1 MTKVLKFGGA
11 SIQDV
16 DSIKN
21 VVSIIQSFKNQ
32 KIVVV
37 FSAIANVTNL
47 LEKVVDEFVEQ
58 DSNPL
63 VTLNHIKEFH
73 NNILIDLFE
82 KEHIIFD
89 TVNNLFLEIE
99 WVLEEEYNNE
109 YSYNYDQIVSVGELL
124 STNILSAYLK
134 LNDFSNNLLDA
145 RDIFK
150 TDNQYQSANIDWEL
164 TDKCVREK
172 LEDFPII
179 TQGFIGCTSENF
191 TTTLGREGSD
201 FTAAVLANVLN
212 AEQVIIWK
220 DVEGVLNADPR
231 FFSETKL
238 IKQLS
243 FTDAIELAYYGAKV
257 IHPKTIQPLKEKKI
271 PLYVRSFKNVNKPG
285 TIINGESCHN
295 KNPSY
300 IVKEN
305 QVLISISDLDLS
317 FIIEEHLS
325 YIFMLLSKFNITI
338 NLMQNSAVSF
348 SICVDNNNYKIPL
361 LIEEISKKF
370 SVYYNTDLN
379 LYTIRYYDDESI
391 SKVINNKK
399 IFLEQKSRNTV
410 QFITS

>member
-11 SIQDV
+11 SIQNV

-32 KIVVV
+32 KLVVV
-37 FSAIANVTNL
+37 FSAIANVTNM
-47 LEKVVDEFVEQ
+47 LEKVVDEFVKQ
-58 DSNPL
+58 NSNPL
-63 VTLNHIKEFH
+63 FTLNKIKEFH
-73 NNILIDLFE
+73 HNILIDLFE
-82 KEHIIFD
+82 KEHTIFD

-99 WVLEEEYNNE
+99 WVLEEENNNE

-124 STNILSAYLK
+124 STNILSAYLN

-150 TDNQYQSANIDWEL
+150 TDNQYQSANINWIL
-164 TDKCVREK
+164 TKKCAREK
-172 LEDFPII
+172 ITDFPVV

-212 AEQVIIWK
+212 AEKVIIWK
-220 DVEGVLNADPR
+220 DVDGVLNADPR
-231 FFSETKL
+231 YFSDTKL
-238 IKQLS
+238 IRQLS

-271 PLYVRSFKNVNKPG
+271 PLHVRSFKDINKPG
-285 TIINGESCHN
+285 TIINSEINNN
-295 KNPSY
+295 KNTSY

-305 QVLISISDLDLS
+305 QVLISISDLELS

-348 SICVDNNNYKIPL
+348 SICVDNHNYKIPL

-370 SVYYNTDLN
+370 SVYYNMDLN

-391 SKVINNKK
+391 SKVISDKK

-410 QFITS
+410 QFITF

>member
-58 DSNPL
+58 DSNSL

-73 NNILIDLFE
+73 NKILIDLFE

-164 TDKCVREK
+164 TDKCIREK

-231 FFSETKL
+231 FFSDTKL

-243 FTDAIELAYYGAKV
+243 FTDAIELAYYGAKI

-271 PLYVRSFKNVNKPG
+271 PLYVRSFKNVNKTG
-285 TIINGESCHN
+285 TIINGESFNN

-391 SKVINNKK
+391 SKVINDKK

>member
-47 LEKVVDEFVEQ
+47 LEKVVDEFVEK

-63 VTLNHIKEFH
+63 VTLNQIKEFH
-73 NNILIDLFE
+73 DNILIDLFE

-164 TDKCVREK
+164 TDKCIREK

-231 FFSETKL
+231 FFSDTKL

-370 SVYYNTDLN
+370 SVYYNKDLN
-379 LYTIRYYDDESI
+379 LYTIRYYNNESI
-391 SKVINNKK
+391 SKVINDKK

>member
-32 KIVVV
+32 KLVVV
-37 FSAIANVTNL
+37 FSAVANVTNM
-47 LEKVVDEFVEQ
+47 LEKVVDEFVKQ

-63 VTLNHIKEFH
+63 VTLNQIKEFH

-124 STNILSAYLK
+124 STNILSAYLN
-134 LNDFSNNLLDA
+134 LNDFRNNLLDA

-150 TDNQYQSANIDWEL
+150 TDNQYQSANINWEL
-164 TDKCVREK
+164 TKKCIREK
-172 LEDFPII
+172 IECFPVV

-271 PLYVRSFKNVNKPG
+271 PLHVRSFKDVNKSG
-285 TIINGESCHN
+285 TIINSEINN
-295 KNPSY
+295 KKKPSY

-348 SICVDNNNYKIPL
+348 SICVDNHSYKIPL
-361 LIEEISKKF
+361 LIEEISKNF
-370 SVYYNTDLN
+370 SVYYNMDLN

-391 SKVINNKK
+391 SKAISDKK

>member
-47 LEKVVDEFVEQ
+47 LEKVVDEFVEK

-63 VTLNHIKEFH
+63 VTLNQIKEFH

-164 TDKCVREK
+164 TEKCMREK

-231 FFSETKL
+231 FFSDTKL

-391 SKVINNKK
+391 SKVINDKK

>member
-1 MTKVLKFGGA
+1 MVKVLKFGGA
-11 SIQDV
+11 SIKDV

-32 KIVVV
+32 KLVIV
-37 FSAIANVTNL
+37 FSAIANVTNM
-47 LEKVVDEFVEQ
+47 LEKVVDEYVKK
-58 DSNPL
+58 DSDPFF
-63 VTLNHIKEFH
+63 TLNKIKEFH
-73 NNILIDLFE
+73 HNILINLFE

-89 TVNNLFLEIE
+89 TINNLFLEVE

-109 YSYNYDQIVSVGELL
+109 YSYNYDQIVSIGELL
-124 STNILSAYLK
+124 STNILSAYLN
-134 LNDFSNNLLDA
+134 LNNFSNNLIDA
-145 RDIFK
+145 RDFIK
-150 TDNQYQSANIDWEL
+150 TNNQYQSAKINWLL
-164 TDKCVREK
+164 TEKYVREK
-172 LEDFPII
+172 VIDFPVI

-201 FTAAVLANVLN
+201 FTAAVLANILD
-212 AEQVIIWK
+212 AENVIIWK
-220 DVEGVLNADPR
+220 DVDGVLNADPR
-231 FFSETKL
+231 YFSDTKL

-271 PLYVRSFKNVNKPG
+271 PLYVKSFKKINKSG
-285 TIINGESCHN
+285 TVINSESC
-295 KNPSY
+295 KNRKPSY

-305 QVLISISDLDLS
+305 QVLISISDVDLS

-348 SICVDNNNYKIPL
+348 SICVDNHNYKIPL

-391 SKVINNKK
+391 SKVINDKK

>member
-11 SIQDV
+11 SIKDV

-32 KIVVV
+32 KLVIV
-37 FSAIANVTNL
+37 FSAIANVTNM
-47 LEKVVDEFVEQ
+47 LEKVVDEFVKQ

-63 VTLNHIKEFH
+63 VSLNQIKELH
-73 NNILIDLFE
+73 HNILIDLFE

-124 STNILSAYLK
+124 STNILSSYLE
-134 LNDFSNNLLDA
+134 LNDFNNNLLDA
-145 RDIFK
+145 RDVFK
-150 TDNQYQSANIDWEL
+150 TDNQYQSAKINWEL
-164 TDKCVREK
+164 TDKCIKEK
-172 LEDFPII
+172 IKDFPVV

-212 AEQVIIWK
+212 AECVIIWK

-231 FFSETKL
+231 FFSETEL

-271 PLYVRSFKNVNKPG
+271 PLHVRSFKDV
-285 TIINGESCHN
+285 INQELS
-295 KNPSY
+295 S
-300 IVKEN
+300 IVK
-305 QVLISISDLDLS
+305 LIITKSHHI
-317 FIIEEHLS
+317 
-325 YIFMLLSKFNITI
+325 LL
-338 NLMQNSAVSF
+338 
-348 SICVDNNNYKIPL
+348 
-361 LIEEISKKF
+361 
-370 SVYYNTDLN
+370 
-379 LYTIRYYDDESI
+379 
-391 SKVINNKK
+391 KK
-399 IFLEQKSRNTV
+399 IRFLYPFQ
-410 QFITS
+410 I